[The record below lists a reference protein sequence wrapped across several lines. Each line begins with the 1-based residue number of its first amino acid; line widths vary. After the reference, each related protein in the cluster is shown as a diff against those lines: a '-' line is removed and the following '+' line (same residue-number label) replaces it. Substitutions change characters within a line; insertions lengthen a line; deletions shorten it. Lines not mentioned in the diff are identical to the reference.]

1 MKFVDVPDSQR
12 INREPDNRIV
22 ILADGKIMQ
31 EDAMIKQI
39 ELLQYKIKNDE
50 KLGQYSI
57 ITALIDTT
65 QGTIEILYDEG
76 YRGDDV
82 LNESA
87 NMLIQNLG
95 LSGLILR
102 SLISLKNQLEKKLK
116 SKNYHYKLS
125 ADDHKSKCALC
136 DDDSSYYCN
145 MNDLYYC
152 EKHVVGHDE
161 NET

>member
-12 INREPDNRIV
+12 IKREPDNRIV

-31 EDAMIKQI
+31 DDVVIKQI
-39 ELLQYKIKNDE
+39 ELLQYNIKNDE

-57 ITALIDTT
+57 ITALIDTS

-76 YRGDDV
+76 HRGDDA

-102 SLISLKNQLEKKLK
+102 SLISLKNQLEKI
-116 SKNYHYKLS
+116 
-125 ADDHKSKCALC
+125 
-136 DDDSSYYCN
+136 
-145 MNDLYYC
+145 
-152 EKHVVGHDE
+152 EK
-161 NET
+161 